1 MGFWEKVLPGYK
13 GYKEREN
20 SRNTDKLLREYLS
33 NKLKESRSRYDDFKA
48 ELTNRGN
55 LALMNPAEKVTQTL
69 SRVID
74 RLRYA
79 NYGFTGRWF
88 GKDKI
93 DADRLDKVHN
103 FDEQLADNVAQ
114 LDKDVK
120 SLETLDDDAEIT
132 TALKSLARSIRVM
145 DEALNDREEI
155 LRAVGG
161 ESEESE

>member
-20 SRNTDKLLREYLS
+20 SRNTDKLLREFLV
-33 NKLKESRSRYDDFKA
+33 NKLKEGRSRYDDIEA

-55 LALMNPAEKVTQTL
+55 LGLMKPAEKVTQTL
-69 SRVID
+69 SRVTD

-79 NYGFTGRWF
+79 NYGFTGKWF

-93 DADRLDKVHN
+93 DAERLDKVHK
-103 FDEQLADNVAQ
+103 FDIQLAENV
-114 LDKDVK
+114 DKLIKDIK
-120 SLETLDDDAEIT
+120 ALELLDDDDAITAELKNLA
-132 TALKSLARSIRVM
+132 TAIRSM

-155 LRAVGG
+155 LRDVGG
-161 ESEESE
+161 EPE